1 MKTKGHIIYYWCP
14 VNLFHHLLHPPNHRH
29 LEQIVIGRGP
39 RNATMCK
46 KPERLH
52 ILETGGEALGQNNG
66 IISYAPAWKAVPL
79 RLIVLPSRQ
88 RGSGC
93 SLIPRA
99 SPPVSKMYSL
109 PGLRCNG
116 LYSAAKQSGRI
127 YRTLIIY
134 FCASRAFCVRELLF
148 CQKFSQWD
156 AFWRRFL
163 GAAALRATEGG
174 KWA

>member
-1 MKTKGHIIYYWCP
+1 MSGS
-14 VNLFHHLLHPPNHRH
+14 
-29 LEQIVIGRGP
+29 

-127 YRTLIIY
+127 YRTPINNLWQFFGKPEACRRIAINYMSLSFHRSACPSGSISYLMTFLLPTMFNSNHNSVKNEAMTGRSSTTSFSIVCHNCCGLI
-134 FCASRAFCVRELLF
+134 
-148 CQKFSQWD
+148 
-156 AFWRRFL
+156 
-163 GAAALRATEGG
+163 
-174 KWA
+174 